1 MKNIV
6 RNSIYQGK
14 NLFRDFSFTFWGLMY
29 PIILAGFFYISFSG
43 LTNVKLEP
51 INIGVQKDNPA
62 IFILEDI
69 DILNLME
76 VSEDDINRSLANSE
90 IDGYIRKD
98 LSLLV
103 DGSGLN
109 QTIIKGILDQIIQT
123 IALNEPIGNL
133 DLNVDYLAGKTQ
145 KANGILVI
153 FYSLI
158 AMVSTYGVFPGIET
172 VNLFQANQSNI
183 GARIN
188 VTPIKKSTLL
198 TSGMIVG
205 LLINLF
211 SNVLLIIFLKYILK
225 LELFTNLTYNIIFIV
240 LGNIFGISLGIFIG
254 SSNKKSPGVKVM
266 ISIMITM
273 FLSFLS
279 GLMSPDTKIL
289 IDKNLPLLSKLNP
302 IAIITNSLYRINL
315 LENTNN
321 LIEGMLL
328 LLAYSFILMGVSY
341 LFLRRRQ
348 YDSI

>member
-1 MKNIV
+1 MKGLWRSSIFIGKNI
-6 RNSIYQGK
+6 
-14 NLFRDFSFTFWGLMY
+14 FRDIGFTFWGLMY
-29 PIILAGFFYISFSG
+29 PIILAGFFYISFIG

-51 INIGVQKDNPA
+51 INIGVQKNNPV

-69 DILNLME
+69 DILHLKE
-76 VSEDDINRSLANSE
+76 VSEENISESLANQE

-98 LSLLV
+98 LSLVV
-103 DGSGLN
+103 DRSGLN
-109 QTIIKGILDQIIQT
+109 QTIIKGIIDQILQT
-123 IALNEPIGNL
+123 IALNEPLENL
-133 DLNVDYLAGKTQ
+133 DFNVDYLAGKTQ
-145 KANGILVI
+145 KGNGILVI
-153 FYSLI
+153 FYALI

-172 VNLFQANQSNI
+172 TNLSQANLSNI

-198 TSGMIVG
+198 ASGMIVG

-211 SNVLLIIFLKYILK
+211 SNILLIIFLKYILK
-225 LELFTNLTYNIIFIV
+225 LELFTNFAYNIIFIV

-254 SSNKKSPGVKVM
+254 SSNKKSSGVKTM
-266 ISIMITM
+266 MSIALTM

-321 LIEGMLL
+321 LTQGMLL
-328 LLAYSFILMGVSY
+328 LLAYSLILMGVSY
-341 LFLRRRQ
+341 IFLRRRQ